1 MLSEA
6 KYRGVVG
13 MRTRFFG
20 YEAWFLLFSKD
31 NLRMTNPCLSLRA
44 KRGNLR
50 VGIWFLPLFP
60 CRYLVRHVN
69 IRLVI
74 DIKEGKELRV

>member
-1 MLSEA
+1 
-6 KYRGVVG
+6 
-13 MRTRFFG
+13 
-20 YEAWFLLFSKD
+20 
-31 NLRMTNPCLSLRA
+31 MTNPCLSLRA

-50 VGIWFLPLFP
+50 VGIWFLPLFLG
-60 CRYLVRHVN
+60 RYLVGQIN

>member
-1 MLSEA
+1 MLIRTPFVMLSEA

-20 YEAWFLLFSKD
+20 YEAWSLLFSKD

-50 VGIWFLPLFP
+50 VGWLSWIFS
-60 CRYLVRHVN
+60 
-69 IRLVI
+69 VI
-74 DIKEGKELRV
+74 AILKGKN